1 MMRKW
6 AIPVLAIYL
15 IAAGLLPLLNIELP
29 SAGLILS
36 GLAIAAGVLLLL
48 GGAQLRLSR
57 SLGIILLAAWLILIG
72 VLPLLQ
78 INFPAQETVLGLLA
92 AAAGI
97 LLLLRR

>member
-1 MMRKW
+1 MRKW

>member
-1 MMRKW
+1 MRKW

-15 IAAGLLPLLNIELP
+15 IVAGLLPLLNIDLP

-57 SLGIILLAAWLILIG
+57 SLGLILLAAWLILIG

>member
-1 MMRKW
+1 MRKW

-78 INFPAQETVLGLLA
+78 VSFPAQETVLGLLA